1 MPVVVG
7 FIPTNEGR
15 AALDRA
21 IEEAKL
27 RNEKLIVVGSSKGG
41 DEFLKLGMNFDEELR
56 KVTDRVEAAGVEHEV
71 HGYVRGNDPAEDLV
85 EVAERTG
92 AKLIVIGLRRRSPV
106 GKLIMGSVAQRI
118 LLDASCDVLAVK
130 PDQPAKH

>member
-1 MPVVVG
+1 MPIVVG

-21 IEEAKL
+21 IEESKL
-27 RNEKLIVVGSSKGG
+27 RGEKLVVVGSSKGG
-41 DEFLKLGMNFDEELR
+41 DEFLKRGLTFDEELA
-56 KVTDRVEAAGVEHEV
+56 KVTDRLKTEAVEHEV

-85 EVAERTG
+85 EVAEQTG
-92 AKLIVIGLRRRSPV
+92 ATLIVIGLRRRSPV

-118 LLDASCDVLAVK
+118 LLDATCDVLAVK
-130 PDQPAKH
+130 PPVG

>member
-1 MPVVVG
+1 MSVVVG

-21 IEEAKL
+21 IEESKL
-27 RNEKLIVVGSSKGG
+27 RGQKLIVVGSSKGG
-41 DEFLKLGMNFDEELR
+41 GEFLKLGLNFDEELT
-56 KVTDRVEAAGVEHEV
+56 KVTDKLKTEGVDHEV

-85 EVAERTG
+85 EVAEQTG

-106 GKLIMGSVAQRI
+106 GKLIMGSNAQRV
-118 LLDASCDVLAVK
+118 LLDATCDVLAVK
-130 PDQPAKH
+130 PAKK

>member
-15 AALDRA
+15 AALERA

-27 RNEKLIVVGSSKGG
+27 RGEKLMVVGSNKGG
-41 DEFLKLGMNFDEELR
+41 DEFLKQGLNFDDELQ
-56 KVTDRVEAAGVEHEV
+56 KVTDRLKEAGIEHEV
-71 HGYVRGNDPAEDLV
+71 HGYVRGKDPAEDLV
-85 EVAERTG
+85 EVADQVG

-106 GKLIMGSVAQRI
+106 GKLIMGSNSQRV
-118 LLDASCDVLAVK
+118 LLDANCDVLAVK
-130 PDQPAKH
+130 PSSK

>member
-27 RNEKLIVVGSSKGG
+27 RSTKLIVVGSSKGG
-41 DEFLKLGMNFDEELR
+41 DEFLKLGLNFDEELD
-56 KVTDRVEAAGVEHEV
+56 KVTDKLRTVGVEHEV

-85 EVAERTG
+85 EVADQHD
-92 AKLIVIGLRRRSPV
+92 AQLIVIGLRRRSPV

-118 LLDASCDVLAVK
+118 LLDANCDVLAVK
-130 PDQPAKH
+130 PAGK

>member
-27 RNEKLIVVGSSKGG
+27 RSEKLIVVGSSKGG
-41 DEFLKLGMNFDEELR
+41 DEFLKLGMNFDEELV
-56 KVTDRVEAAGVEHEV
+56 KVTDRLKTEGVEHEV
-71 HGYVRGNDPAEDLV
+71 HGYVRGKDPAEDLV
-85 EVAERTG
+85 DVAEQTG

-106 GKLIMGSVAQRI
+106 GKLIMGSQAQRI
-118 LLDASCDVLAVK
+118 LLDATCDVLAVK
-130 PDQPAKH
+130 PAKK